1 MTFNTFIDLCV
12 FQWKYG
18 MNYLDDLAVLQK
30 YVSVEDIF
38 IAADE
43 KGSILDQNA
52 TSFNVFG
59 SIKSLQVFLS
69 KTFKNY
75 KNLESFINSSIVYDD
90 TLNQKKYDLFFR
102 KYTNQLYIIQGY
114 LSPQK
119 SNETDKKVIDDTV
132 NDIVN
137 SFFTNSEFA
146 LVVFNEE
153 LRISKINE
161 KACMIFEKEEHSL
174 LGQTIY
180 NLTQGER
187 KEERIARYLN
197 VLETGKPIEFEDIV
211 QFNNGHKK
219 HLHIS
224 ASNINNNLFL
234 LTLDISKVR
243 LLEEDLFQ
251 KEQLLEEVQ
260 KISDMGFWKWD
271 LKTNIITWSANTFKI
286 FEISPTDFDG
296 SVESYNKFIHH
307 LDVQKVANTIQKCL
321 ENKESYQ
328 IEHRIITSKG
338 KIKYVLGSGMPVTD
352 KNGQIL
358 FLMGAVQDLT
368 FLKKSQ
374 ESLLVANNLNYKIL
388 SSINEAVV
396 MISKKHNVVDCNAN
410 FENIFAVSKKI
421 IANKSEKHL
430 FNEIS
435 KAIMNPDE
443 FLEMISGV
451 FQMPEIEVFDII
463 YLKNGQIIEYHH
475 KVIIEDG
482 KIVNRLWIF
491 NDITE
496 WKKINDKLLWYSTDL
511 EIMTKDLENK
521 QTQLENTIEELGIAK
536 QKAEDATKAKSKF
549 LASMSHEIRTP
560 MNAIMG
566 FSEILTNRVV
576 DPDNKKYLK
585 NIVTATQK
593 LLELIN
599 DILDLSKIEA
609 GKIDFAPDFIN
620 INSLLEEVVQLFAYK
635 AETKGISLNLHIDE
649 GIADFLYLDDIRVR
663 QILLNLVG
671 NALKFTEKGK
681 IDIQLILANST
692 EEYQDICIK
701 VIDTGIGI
709 KKHSIDEIFE
719 EFTQQEGQDARKYGG
734 TGLGLAISKRL
745 IEMMNGKISVKSKIN
760 VGSEFIIDLLQL
772 PFKLASNA
780 NKVSTKEQRNYKFN
794 NLKLLI
800 LDDVIEDNII
810 ETYYKEMRCDVSFT
824 DDADQ
829 AIKLVSSFDPDLII
843 VDIKVP
849 DLTANNFIHQVRVEL
864 QSTSKIIITTAAT
877 SEEIDFSILSLI
889 DGQIRKPIDFANMND
904 MIYELLP
911 DKVEISNVNSSKVVA
926 KNYLEIDLTEE
937 ERNHIIEKTKNMI
950 KYFIISDIEALIDDL
965 IIIAKNKES
974 KILSK
979 FIDDMQHSL
988 SRFDIDD
995 INKKLNY
1002 LYSSVTKNK

>member
-1 MTFNTFIDLCV
+1 MD
-12 FQWKYG
+12 
-18 MNYLDDLAVLQK
+18 YLNDLAVLKK
-30 YVSVEDIF
+30 YASEEDIF

-43 KGSILDQNA
+43 NGNILDQNA

-59 SIKSLQVFLS
+59 SIKSLPDFLS
-69 KTFKNY
+69 NILNKKDNLDAFENCGINY
-75 KNLESFINSSIVYDD
+75 TDKINQN
-90 TLNQKKYDLFFR
+90 TYDLFFR
-102 KYTNQLYIIQGY
+102 KYSNHLYLVQGY
-114 LSPQK
+114 LNPK
-119 SNETDKKVIDDTV
+119 TGFETSKEIIDRTV

-137 SFFTNSEFA
+137 SFFTNSELA
-146 LVVFNEE
+146 LLVFNDE
-153 LRISKINE
+153 LRISKINQ
-161 KACMIFEKEEHSL
+161 KACSIFEKDANFMI
-174 LGQTIY
+174 GQSIY
-180 NLTQGER
+180 NVTQGER
-187 KEERIARYLN
+187 KEERIQKYLN
-197 VLETGKPIEFEDIV
+197 VLKNGNPIEFEDIV
-211 QFNNGHKK
+211 HFNNGHKK
-219 HLHIS
+219 HLYIS
-224 ASNINNNLFL
+224 ASNINNNLFIL
-234 LTLDISKVR
+234 SLDISKIR
-243 LLEEDLFQ
+243 ELEEDIFQ

-260 KISDMGFWKWD
+260 KISDMGFWKWN
-271 LKTNIITWSANTFKI
+271 LKTNIITWSENTYKI
-286 FEISPTDFDG
+286 FEQSPSDFDG
-296 SVESYNKFIHH
+296 SVDSYKQLIHH
-307 LDVQKVANTIQKCL
+307 LDLKKVSDTIHKCM
-321 ENKESYQ
+321 EHKQSYQ

-338 KIKYVLGSGMPVTD
+338 KIKHVLGSGMAITD
-352 KNGQIL
+352 KNDKII

-374 ESLLVANNLNYKIL
+374 ESLLVANNLNNKIL

-410 FENIFAVSKKI
+410 FENLFEVHKNLIV
-421 IANKSEKHL
+421 NKSEKQL
-430 FNEIS
+430 FKEIS
-435 KAIMNPDE
+435 RSIMNPEE

-463 YLKNGQIIEYHH
+463 YFKNGKIIEYHH
-475 KVIIEDG
+475 KVIIENG

-585 NIVTATQK
+585 NIGTATQK
-593 LLELIN
+593 LLDLIN

-609 GKIDFAPDFIN
+609 GRIDFAPDFVN
-620 INSLLEEVVQLFAYK
+620 IYSLLEEVVQLFAFK
-635 AETKGISLNLHIDE
+635 AENKGLSLNLHIDTN
-649 GIADFLYLDDIRVR
+649 IAEFLYLDDLRVR

-671 NALKFTEKGK
+671 NAVKFTEKGR
-681 IDIQLILANST
+681 IDIQLILLNST

-709 KKHSIDEIFE
+709 KKHNIEEIFE

-745 IEMMNGKISVKSKIN
+745 TEMMNGKISVKSKIN
-760 VGSEFIIDLLQL
+760 VGSEFRVDLLQI

-780 NKVSTKEQRNYKFN
+780 NKVSTKEQRYYNFN
-794 NLKLLI
+794 NLKLII
-800 LDDVIEDNII
+800 LDDVIEDNIT

-824 DDADQ
+824 DDPNH
-829 AIKLVSSFDPDLII
+829 AIDLVSSLDPDLII

-849 DLTANNFIHQVRVEL
+849 DLTANDFIHQVRVEL
-864 QSTSKIIITTAAT
+864 QSKAKILITTAAT

-889 DGQIRKPIDFANMND
+889 DGQIRKPIDFAILND

-911 DKVEISNVNSSKVVA
+911 DKVEIADVASSTLVA
-926 KNYLEIDLTEE
+926 EKYIEIDLTEE
-937 ERNHIIEKTKNMI
+937 ERNHIIDKTKNMI

-965 IIIAKNKES
+965 LTIAKKKES

-1002 LYSSVTKNK
+1002 LYSSLTKNK